1 MNLPVDFEQL
11 VRGAR
16 GATSAD
22 YPYAIKATDLMK
34 NFTYAGLD
42 LDNSLFD
49 VISGQGGHLKRK
61 LKIPPIPQAGTYV
74 LGAVDGA
81 FAWIETQSCA

>member
-1 MNLPVDFEQL
+1 
-11 VRGAR
+11 
-16 GATSAD
+16 
-22 YPYAIKATDLMK
+22 MK
-34 NFTYAGLD
+34 NFTYAALD

-74 LGAVDGA
+74 LGATNGTLT
-81 FAWIETQSCA
+81 WIETQSCS